1 MSRRSLKPN
10 FADIVDEYKSVKDE
24 EKAIKS
30 KVSELNT
37 ALKDEMLKK
46 DLTSLDG
53 NGEYCVTLSSTTKE
67 SLDEDRA
74 IEILKENLTPAQ
86 IKQVVKKKEYI
97 DDDALEKLVYNGKF
111 DMSKL
116 ESCRMVSTPT
126 YTLRIS
132 KKKG

>member
-1 MSRRSLKPN
+1 MSRMALKPN
-10 FADIVDEYKSVKDE
+10 FADIIDQYKSIKDD

-37 ALKDEMLKK
+37 AIKEEMLKNN
-46 DLTSLDG
+46 LTSMDG
-53 NGEYCVTLSSTTKE
+53 NGEYCVTLSSSTKE
-67 SLDEDRA
+67 TLDEDRA
-74 IEILKENLTPAQ
+74 IEILKESLTPTQ
-86 IKQVVKKKEYI
+86 IKQVIKKKEYI

-116 ESCRMVSTPT
+116 ESCRIISAPT
-126 YTLRIS
+126 YTLRLS